1 MSITI
6 NWLLEQTVM
15 PGFNLLAGSAN
26 NACAIT
32 GINIMDNP
40 DTIPW
45 LTKGALILSTG
56 YFMASGDLSDHLIA
70 DLKERGC
77 SGLGIKMNRYLNEL
91 PVEMANQAQALQF
104 PIIGIPY
111 SSSMDQIANL
121 IYRKLYEE
129 EMSETSRIA
138 LAYRELTE
146 CVLKRKS
153 LSSLLRIIENK
164 LSTSVFLA
172 NDAFEVLAHIQMKSD
187 SLSFPFPFAKDTFTL
202 FNDSDSIY
210 LKKKLVDHPYPVLT
224 HDIAYKGLNL
234 HFILF
239 PIKNKDQLLGFL
251 IFLEGLN
258 VFTSDKYNFAA
269 NLDSIF
275 CLAMMNHSIMS
286 ESERS
291 SKEIFFQNL
300 LSGKLKKE
308 SEIEPL
314 CIQNAFDFKQ
324 NRICITFKIDAYEK
338 MSIPK
343 RRAFERK
350 VFSMLEDTLSDIPFT
365 LTHTMFQT
373 HFVLFLLSNRILCP
387 KEASLS
393 GFSIAALCQNILH
406 AQEISSTAGVSKYA
420 AGSLTIYASYLQA
433 VHALEVGPRLHP
445 DSTCFS
451 YYGDQVYHA
460 LQSSYTHEQL
470 DGMFREYL
478 GPLEDFD
485 RENHGTLMETL
496 ETYLNR
502 SQNITQTAKALFIHR
517 NTMFY
522 RMDQMK
528 TLLQVDFDDPD
539 DLYKLKTGFYI
550 KKLL

>member
-6 NWLLEQTVM
+6 NWLLEQTTM
-15 PGFNLLAGSAN
+15 PGFDLLAGSTE

-56 YFMASGDLSDHLIA
+56 YFMVSGELSSHLIA

-91 PVEMANQAQALQF
+91 PEEMVQQAQDLQY

-138 LAYRELTE
+138 QTYRELTE
-146 CVLKRKS
+146 CVLKKKS

-164 LSTSVFLA
+164 LATSVFLT
-172 NDAFEVLAHIQMKSD
+172 NDAFEVLAHVQANGDPIG
-187 SLSFPFPFAKDTFTL
+187 FPFPFSKDSYAL
-202 FNDSDSIY
+202 FSDSDGIY
-210 LKKKLVDHPYPVLT
+210 LKKKMDDQPYPVLT
-224 HDIAYKGLNL
+224 HDVHYAESTL

-239 PIKNKDQLLGFL
+239 PIKNKEQLLGYL
-251 IFLEGLN
+251 IFLEGLTP
-258 VFTSDKYNFAA
+258 FSSDQYNFAA

-275 CLAMMNHSIMS
+275 CLAMMNHSILS
-286 ESERS
+286 EAERS
-291 SKEIFFQNL
+291 SKDIFFHSL
-300 LSGKLKKE
+300 LTGNFKKE

-314 CIQNAFDFKQ
+314 CTQNAFNFKQ

-343 RRAFERK
+343 RRALERK
-350 VFSMLEDTLSDIPFT
+350 VFSLLDDALSEIPFSV
-365 LTHTMFQT
+365 THTVFQT
-373 HFVLFLLSNRILCP
+373 HFVLFLLSNQVLCA
-387 KEASLS
+387 KEAARHGLEITGTCQKVLLAQGIHTSS
-393 GFSIAALCQNILH
+393 GI
-406 AQEISSTAGVSKYA
+406 SKYA
-420 AGSLTIYASYLQA
+420 NGALTIYSCYQQS
-433 VHALEVGPRLHP
+433 VRSMEIGPSLHP
-445 DSTCFS
+445 GSTCFS
-451 YYGDQVYHA
+451 YYEDQVYHS
-460 LQSSYTHEQL
+460 LQGSFTHEQL
-470 DGMFREYL
+470 ANMYLEYL
-478 GPLEDFD
+478 GPLEAFD
-485 RENHGTLMETL
+485 LTNNSNLMDTLFA
-496 ETYLNR
+496 YLNHA
-502 SQNITQTAKALFIHR
+502 QNSSQTAKYLFIHR

-522 RMDQMK
+522 RMDQIK
-528 TLLQVDFDDPD
+528 ELLHVNFDNPD